1 MLSVASLASP
11 RSCGVEHPG
20 LGDCSVQSRRERVT
34 LREPG
39 FKRVSCEPQ
48 CPCCGY
54 FENLTLERDV
64 LSAVDWVQES
74 LRATCLIVVCL
85 CCSCTL
91 PDIHVRPGE
100 ARPAQ
105 SGTDSGAGSARDKP
119 LRDAALDD
127 AAMIPQQS
135 MGDAKTES
143 RAAKAPAGG
152 GGGARAAVIGDRSA
166 AGSNGTA
173 PEASSDDA
181 GAEEELSALALT
193 EYANMRRA
201 QERAITS
208 ACDCYAGTAV
218 YPHRMACEANWGLHQ
233 PGQAGCIADIITR
246 EPIEAIRVTQCKA
259 AAFES
264 LSQCFTFELDCSN
277 PRNHE
282 ALEACMDK
290 MLEKDAEC
298 PKYQPEV
305 KAKLN
310 VCYAKAEAYWA
321 YVDDV
326 YAHTE
331 VVCRCHAALGY
342 DSLDAC
348 RQGEGIGYSEFAALE
363 TCFFELDGKIGGA
376 NGERASASAYYAC
389 DGMRRIEYAT
399 CMRAV
404 ASCDASA
411 AMGCKNSYHIDR
423 AVCRNEAH
431 FLRDPYEECGQ

>member
-91 PDIHVRPGE
+91 PDIHVRPG
-100 ARPAQ
+100 
-105 SGTDSGAGSARDKP
+105 
-119 LRDAALDD
+119 
-127 AAMIPQQS
+127 
-135 MGDAKTES
+135 
-143 RAAKAPAGG
+143 
-152 GGGARAAVIGDRSA
+152 
-166 AGSNGTA
+166 
-173 PEASSDDA
+173 DDA